1 MARGHA
7 RFLLVGAAV
16 CLLAVGGMSAASA
29 APIPPPVAGPAVTAC
44 VVRIAE
50 YAFTPATVAEGD
62 RTVLKLR
69 ARNCTNV
76 EQDVTVTQYGLQ
88 PPGCAVLDPVARP
101 VAIAPGGVYRS
112 RSKMTAPSCS
122 GTESMT
128 VNITGESAT
137 LWATATA
144 KLTVS

>member
-1 MARGHA
+1 MA
-7 RFLLVGAAV
+7 VV
-16 CLLAVGGMSAASA
+16 VSLLAVGGVSGASA
-29 APIPPPVAGPAVTAC
+29 AQIPPPVARSTVTAC

-50 YAFTPATVAEGD
+50 YAFTPASVAEGD
-62 RTVLKLR
+62 HTVLKLR
-69 ARNCTNV
+69 ARNCTNI

-101 VAIAPGGVYRS
+101 VSIAPGGAYRLRS
-112 RSKMTAPSCS
+112 RMTAPSCP

-128 VNITGESAT
+128 VNITGASAT

-144 KLTVS
+144 NLFVS